1 MAQDAGVRSIPELR
15 QFGTNLSQAGSA
27 LTTLFQQLNDQ
38 MHRACDTWNDGK
50 SQAFMQ
56 DFEKSRQQ
64 IENIA
69 QQMQQFSQFVKSSC
83 DILEQYNN
91 LRR

>member
-15 QFGTNLSQAGSA
+15 QFGSNLNQASTA

-38 MHRACDTWNDGK
+38 MHKVCDTWNDVK
-50 SQAFMQ
+50 SQAFIK
-56 DFEKSRQQ
+56 DFDRSKQQ
-64 IENIA
+64 IEQMA

-83 DILEQYNN
+83 DLLEEYKN